1 MEAKRFLD
9 NVKHTPP
16 NELSNIDK
24 EIVETVERVFAEL
37 DDDFNTPKALARL
50 FELFPLINS
59 YKDNKPSYRDI
70 SDETMQKLQ
79 ACFSTVLIE
88 IMGLEDDMV
97 EEGNSTDALGKV
109 MELVID
115 LRQSARANKDWST
128 ADKIR
133 DDLAAQNIVIKDGKE
148 GTSWSLN

>member
-1 MEAKRFLD
+1 
-9 NVKHTPP
+9 
-16 NELSNIDK
+16 
-24 EIVETVERVFAEL
+24 
-37 DDDFNTPKALARL
+37 
-50 FELFPLINS
+50 
-59 YKDNKPSYRDI
+59 
-70 SDETMQKLQ
+70 MQKLQ
-79 ACFSTVLIE
+79 ACFSTVLLE